1 MYIIVG
7 LGNPGVQYQGTRH
20 NVGFAVIDQL
30 SEKYNIKV
38 DTKKHKGLVGNGV
51 IGKDKVVLVK
61 PQTYMNLSGECV
73 RAVADFYKVSSEEIL
88 VIYDDIS
95 LEVGQLR
102 LRGKGSAGGH
112 NGIKNIILHLGTD
125 VFPRIKIGVGGN
137 NAHTDLKDHVLG
149 HFHGMD
155 RISIEEGIKEAC
167 DAAVSFLQNG
177 MEKTMNRY
185 NAKKEKR

>member
-7 LGNPGVQYQGTRH
+7 LGNPGAQYKGTRH
-20 NVGFAVIDQL
+20 NVGFAVIDRLADQ
-30 SEKYNIKV
+30 YNIKI
-38 DTKKHKGLVGNGV
+38 DTKKHKGLLGSGT
-51 IGKDKVVLVK
+51 IDGYKVVLVK

-73 RAVADFYKVSSEEIL
+73 RAVADFYKASPEEIL

-137 NAHTDLKDHVLG
+137 NTHTDLKDHVLG
-149 HFHGMD
+149 HFHGSD
-155 RISIEEGIKEAC
+155 KLAIEEGITSASEAT
-167 DAAVSFLQNG
+167 AFLLENG
-177 MEKTMNRY
+177 MEKTMNRF
-185 NAKKEKR
+185 NVKKQQ